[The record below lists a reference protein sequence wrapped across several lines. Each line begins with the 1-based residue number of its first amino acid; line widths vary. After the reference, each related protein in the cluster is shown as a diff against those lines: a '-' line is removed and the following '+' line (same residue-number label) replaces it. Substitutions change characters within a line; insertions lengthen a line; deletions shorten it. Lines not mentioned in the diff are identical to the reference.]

1 MLSEKAA
8 MHKVLYAIGSDH
20 NLGEAV
26 EGVAVLGVVV
36 LGVGVGGQRELHDGY
51 AACSVG
57 PHTVCMPRL

>member
-1 MLSEKAA
+1 
-8 MHKVLYAIGSDH
+8 MHKLVYALVCDH
-20 NLGEAV
+20 NLGNAV

-51 AACSVG
+51 AACSVV